1 MRHAI
6 TFAKKHK
13 KKIIIMGKSNI
24 NNINDQLYEN
34 KFYYDVIKNSN
45 LKIHFNDKEKFENY
59 KTIIKSKV
67 IIGCMSSLLREAF
80 AFKKKVFCC
89 KYIPGTVF
97 PSNGICTLK
106 NKSYLKF
113 ETQLKTILKI
123 SYKDYLAQ
131 IDGKENLYNKKN

>member
-1 MRHAI
+1 MKKKLFKGSNINNFYQAGSIKAEIAKKIFLNQNIKKNIYDICFISEPELFYSVDNISSNIKENLLLAMRHAI

-59 KTIIKSKV
+59 KTIIKAK
-67 IIGCMSSLLREAF
+67 L
-80 AFKKKVFCC
+80 
-89 KYIPGTVF
+89 
-97 PSNGICTLK
+97 
-106 NKSYLKF
+106 
-113 ETQLKTILKI
+113 
-123 SYKDYLAQ
+123 
-131 IDGKENLYNKKN
+131 